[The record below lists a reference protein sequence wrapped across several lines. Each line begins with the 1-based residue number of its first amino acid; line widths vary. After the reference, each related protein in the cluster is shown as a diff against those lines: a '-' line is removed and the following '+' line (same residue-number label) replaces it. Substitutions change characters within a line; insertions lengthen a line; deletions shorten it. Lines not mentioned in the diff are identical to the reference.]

1 MSAFTL
7 LRLLIVIIVYV
18 GFSACGTTGD
28 VVKVTNVNST
38 QLNGLTQSALA
49 KIEEI
54 KKAREKNYQGLD
66 KSLTNVIETTSSF
79 SVVEYLMQYPEI
91 KGSSSEYRVGV
102 EDVLIITVYE
112 EEDLS
117 GDAVRVSGD
126 GYISFPLIGRIMISK
141 LTTSEI
147 EELIK
152 LKLAENQY
160 LLDAHVS
167 AMVKEYNSQRFL
179 VLGAVNSPGSYSLRA
194 QERILDAISRASGVN
209 LEQASKR
216 AMIIRTLD
224 AETENERK
232 IVINID
238 LNSLLTKGDQIS
250 NICLMDKDL
259 LYIPTAEHIYI
270 IGQVKSPGAYTMP
283 EGEITLVGAIGMAGG
298 FTRIAARN
306 RTRIIRLKDGVEKII
321 EVKVDAITKAGKKI
335 QDVPIKPGDVIVVPE
350 SFF

>member
-1 MSAFTL
+1 MNTFIL
-7 LRLLIVIIVYV
+7 LRLLFVIITYV
-18 GFSACGTTGD
+18 GLSACSTTGD
-28 VVKVTNVNST
+28 VVRVTNVKST
-38 QLNGLTQSALA
+38 QLNGLTDSDLA

-54 KKAREKNYQGLD
+54 KKARENYQGFD
-66 KSLTNVIETTSSF
+66 KSLTNVTEATSSF
-79 SVVEYLMQYPEI
+79 SVFEYLMKYPEI
-91 KGSSSEYRVGV
+91 KGSISEYRVGA
-102 EDVLIITVYE
+102 EDVLSVMVYE
-112 EEDLS
+112 ENDLS
-117 GDAVRVSGD
+117 RDAVRVSGD
-126 GYISFPLIGRIMISK
+126 GYISFPLIGRVMISK

-167 AMVKEYNSQRFL
+167 IMVKEYNSQRFL
-179 VLGAVNSPGSYSLRA
+179 VLGSVNSPGSYCLRA
-194 QERILDAISRASGVN
+194 KEHVLDAISRAAGVN

-224 AETENERK
+224 VETENERK

-250 NICLMDKDL
+250 NLCLMDKDV

-270 IGQVKSPGAYTMP
+270 IGQVQSPGSYTMP

-306 RTRIIRLKDGVEKII
+306 RTRIIRLENGVEKII